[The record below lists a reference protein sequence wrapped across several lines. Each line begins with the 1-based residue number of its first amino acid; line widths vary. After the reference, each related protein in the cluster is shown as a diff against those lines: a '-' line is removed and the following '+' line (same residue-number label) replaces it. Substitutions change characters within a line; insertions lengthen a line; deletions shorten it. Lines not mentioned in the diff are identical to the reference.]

1 MLNFFARLLPKKRM
15 VSNLNGSFILMER
28 EYQPKFHKLQPINQ
42 LKIFL
47 MSTMYEVHLST
58 KSGSFN
64 FHSNRST
71 KELSK
76 GTMNRTI
83 DLKNARTGYKTINKK
98 FGEKVTTVDAIIEE

>member
-1 MLNFFARLLPKKRM
+1 
-15 VSNLNGSFILMER
+15 MER

-47 MSTMYEVHLST
+47 MSTMYKVHLST

-64 FHSNRST
+64 FHSNCST

-83 DLKNARTGYKTINKK
+83 DLQNTRTGYKTINKK
-98 FGEKVTTVDAIIEE
+98 FGEKVTSFAVIIWKRKEYKMTVDRPRSEDLASQC